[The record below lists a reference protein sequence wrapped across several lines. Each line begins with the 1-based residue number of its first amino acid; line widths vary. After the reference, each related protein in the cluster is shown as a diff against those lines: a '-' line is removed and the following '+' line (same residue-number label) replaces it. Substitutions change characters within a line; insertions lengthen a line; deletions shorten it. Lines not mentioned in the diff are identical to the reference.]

1 MVMNEKYWTQRYL
14 EDNTPWDMGNA
25 APPLTGFLQGFYHR
39 QQPILI
45 PGAGNAYEAEW
56 LWANGFTNVFVVDI
70 SEEPLK
76 KLKQRCPHFP
86 EDHLL
91 HTDFF
96 KLNLQFDLVLEQT
109 FFCALPPELR
119 PDYVSK
125 MKDILNPGGH
135 LTGVLFDFP
144 LTKKGPPYGGSEGEY
159 RKLFANSFSIYKME
173 RCYNSIQPRA
183 GKEIFIHF
191 IRA

>member
-96 KLNLQFDLVLEQT
+96 NLNLQFDLVLEQT

-125 MKDILNPGGH
+125 MKDILKPGGH

-144 LTKKGPPYGGSEGEY
+144 LTEKGPPYGGSEEEY
-159 RKLFANSFSIYKME
+159 RTLFANSFSIYKME
-173 RCYNSIQPRA
+173 RCYNSIKPRA
-183 GKEIFIHF
+183 EKEIFIHF